1 MLASIAKFGKFG
13 EFAKFIIFDTF
24 TLTQVVPKAVE
35 LDRILV
41 GEAAIP
47 GAEQSVGT
55 FRRQSAWNTVKKG
68 LDLVHSSADHCRG
81 LGERQILYCTNHAPH
96 TAESRKVSNSMT
108 TLRER
113 QAPLKA
119 RYESDP
125 ESAKLVMTV
134 RSATTSDDPTRC
146 TVASINGLGANAVAW
161 EAGAH
166 PMAGGEGDL
175 ACSGDLLLASLAAC
189 QEITLRMVAA
199 AMGIH
204 LQNVEVNVEGDLD
217 FRGTMGI
224 DPETPVG
231 FHQIRTSVKFDAD
244 ATPDRLQRLADRA
257 ERYCVV
263 GATLREGT
271 SLTTSITARGST
283 GEANNG

>member
-1 MLASIAKFGKFG
+1 MTWRDGQR
-13 EFAKFIIFDTF
+13 
-24 TLTQVVPKAVE
+24 LT
-35 LDRILV
+35 
-41 GEAAIP
+41 
-47 GAEQSVGT
+47 
-55 FRRQSAWNTVKKG
+55 
-68 LDLVHSSADHCRG
+68 ADHCG
-81 LGERQILYCTNHAPH
+81 GSGEPEILVRTDDPPH
-96 TAESRKVSNSMT
+96 VADSRKERISMA

-119 RYESDP
+119 QYETDP

-134 RSATTSDDPTRC
+134 RSATSGDDPTRC
-146 TVASINGLGANAVAW
+146 TVATVSTAGSNGVTW

-166 PMAGGEGDL
+166 PMAGGKGDL

-199 AMGIH
+199 AMGIE
-204 LQNVEVNVEGDLD
+204 LRNVEVDIEGDLD

-231 FHQIRTSVKFDAD
+231 FQSIRTSVRFDAD
-244 ATPDRLQRLADRA
+244 ATPDRLQRLAARA

-271 SLTTSITARGST
+271 ALTTDIAPRDVNGST
-283 GEANNG
+283 SDE

>member
-1 MLASIAKFGKFG
+1 VDRCGGLA
-13 EFAKFIIFDTF
+13 E
-24 TLTQVVPKAVE
+24 P
-35 LDRILV
+35 
-41 GEAAIP
+41 
-47 GAEQSVGT
+47 
-55 FRRQSAWNTVKKG
+55 
-68 LDLVHSSADHCRG
+68 
-81 LGERQILYCTNHAPH
+81 QILFPTDDAPH
-96 TAESRKVSNSMT
+96 AANSKRERFLMA

-119 RYESDP
+119 QYEADP
-125 ESAKLVMTV
+125 DSAKLIMTV
-134 RSATTSDDPTRC
+134 RSATSGDDPTRC
-146 TVASINGLGANAVAW
+146 TVSTVGTPGGNGVAW

-199 AMGIH
+199 AMGIE
-204 LQNVEVNVEGDLD
+204 LRNVEVNVEGDLD

-231 FHQIRTSVKFDAD
+231 FERIRTSVRFDAD
-244 ATPDRLQRLADRA
+244 ATPDRLERLAARA

-263 GATLREGT
+263 GATLRDGT
-271 SLTTSITARGST
+271 ALSTDIAARD
-283 GEANNG
+283 ANGDPSDA

>member
-1 MLASIAKFGKFG
+1 MS
-13 EFAKFIIFDTF
+13 
-24 TLTQVVPKAVE
+24 
-35 LDRILV
+35 
-41 GEAAIP
+41 
-47 GAEQSVGT
+47 
-55 FRRQSAWNTVKKG
+55 
-68 LDLVHSSADHCRG
+68 
-81 LGERQILYCTNHAPH
+81 
-96 TAESRKVSNSMT
+96 

-119 RYESDP
+119 QYEADP

-134 RSATTSDDPTRC
+134 RSATASDDPTRC
-146 TVASINGLGANAVAW
+146 TVAACDREGNPVVSWN
-161 EAGAH
+161 AGAH

-189 QEITLRMVAA
+189 QEITFRMVAA
-199 AMGIH
+199 AMGIE
-204 LQNVEVNVEGDLD
+204 LQHVEVTIEGDLD

-231 FHQIRTSVKFDAD
+231 FQQIRSSIRFDAD
-244 ATPDRLQRLADRA
+244 AAPDRLERLAARA

-271 SLTTSITARGST
+271 ALTTDIAPR
-283 GEANNG
+283 ANGGNGQDG

>member
-1 MLASIAKFGKFG
+1 
-13 EFAKFIIFDTF
+13 
-24 TLTQVVPKAVE
+24 
-35 LDRILV
+35 
-41 GEAAIP
+41 
-47 GAEQSVGT
+47 
-55 FRRQSAWNTVKKG
+55 
-68 LDLVHSSADHCRG
+68 
-81 LGERQILYCTNHAPH
+81 
-96 TAESRKVSNSMT
+96 MT

-119 RYESDP
+119 QYESDP
-125 ESAKLVMTV
+125 ESAKLVMRV
-134 RSATTSDDPTRC
+134 QSATASSDPTRC
-146 TVASINGLGANAVAW
+146 TVAAVGLNGTNSVAW
-161 EAGAH
+161 DAGAH

-199 AMGIH
+199 AMSIE
-204 LQNVEVNVEGDLD
+204 LRDVEVTVEGDLD

-231 FHQIRTSVKFDAD
+231 FQRIRTAIRFDAD
-244 ATPDRLQRLADRA
+244 AAPDRLQRLAQRA

-271 SLTTSITARGST
+271 ALTTDIAVRGAE
-283 GEANNG
+283 GGGGDA

>member
-1 MLASIAKFGKFG
+1 MS
-13 EFAKFIIFDTF
+13 
-24 TLTQVVPKAVE
+24 
-35 LDRILV
+35 
-41 GEAAIP
+41 
-47 GAEQSVGT
+47 
-55 FRRQSAWNTVKKG
+55 
-68 LDLVHSSADHCRG
+68 
-81 LGERQILYCTNHAPH
+81 
-96 TAESRKVSNSMT
+96 

-125 ESAKLVMTV
+125 ESAKLTMSV
-134 RSATTSDDPTRC
+134 RSATSGSDPTRC
-146 TVASINGLGANAVAW
+146 TIATVNSLGPNGVSW

-199 AMGIH
+199 AMGIE
-204 LQNVEVNVEGDLD
+204 LRNVEVNVDGDLD

-224 DPETPVG
+224 DGETPVG
-231 FHQIRTSVKFDAD
+231 FQSIRTTVRFAAD
-244 ATPDRLQRLADRA
+244 APPERLQRLAARA

-271 SLTTSITARGST
+271 TLST
-283 GEANNG
+283 DIAPRAGGGNGDA